1 MEDQATE
8 ALTFLHLPASP
19 DGALAALSEPVATW
33 FRNRYV
39 TPTRVQRLAWPALLK
54 GEHLLVSAPTGSGKT
69 LAAFVPVFDRLLR
82 ERTSDLRCLYIA
94 PLKAL
99 VRDIA
104 KNLRHAWQDI
114 QADFQLRLGTRTG
127 DTAAATRRRMFETP
141 PHVLLT
147 TPESLAVL
155 LSQPQGRTLLA
166 TVRTVVVDELHALA
180 ATKRGTDLALCL
192 ERLEEALPVGAAL
205 QRIGISATVTPL
217 DEAARFLV
225 GTGRSCSVAAV
236 GDASVMD
243 LDLEPLPYPGEDG
256 LPRGYFARLL
266 HRLDGELCR
275 HRTTLIFATI
285 RSNAERLAWLLAR
298 RHPHKADAIEVH
310 HSSLSAGR
318 RREIEQ
324 RLKRGELWAVVSST
338 SLELGIDI
346 GSIDSVVMINPPG
359 AATKLVQRL
368 GRSGHVPDALR
379 RGLVLAAHPAEL
391 IENVVTASAG
401 RAGQLEP
408 LRVPQQPLDV
418 LCQHLVGMAMSESW
432 TPERAFE
439 VLRRAHPYRDLP
451 WRDFDACLRYLSG
464 QKTTG
469 EPWLPPRLRW
479 HEGRFAIFAEPIA
492 RLLRRNL
499 GTILAEEARPIRLVV
514 EENGEQRTLNLGG
527 LDDFYADRLQPGD
540 RFLLDGRC
548 LEYRRR
554 EGRNLVVDE
563 IAGYPLAPKWA
574 SGSWGRPEEL
584 VRQMYDFRVQAAD
597 VLHDGI
603 EALEAWLRDEH
614 GLRDRAARTLTEHLL
629 LQETISEV
637 PDGGVL
643 LVEGVARDLGV
654 EYAVHTP
661 LPRAGNEALARVITH
676 RLEREGSWRIAT
688 HAADLGLLAW
698 VEGRGAI
705 QADAWR
711 SLLSPA
717 FWEEDLHAAL
727 AGSHLL
733 RERFAKTALTG
744 LMLLRQPL
752 GGKRKVGGQHWAERR
767 LFEQVRDGDPS
778 FVLMRQAQREVTET
792 TCLAEAARRFV
803 EQLSRLTVRVRW
815 LADMSPF
822 ASGWLE
828 TAEAQRSDYPAA
840 V

>member
-1 MEDQATE
+1 MDDHATD
-8 ALTFLHLPASP
+8 ALTYLHLPASP
-19 DGALAALSEPVATW
+19 DGALAALSKPLAIW
-33 FRNRYV
+33 FRERYT
-39 TPTRVQRLAWPALLK
+39 TPTRVQRLAWPALLR
-54 GEHLLVSAPTGSGKT
+54 GAHLLLSAPTGSGKT
-69 LAAFVPVFDRLLR
+69 LAAFVPIFDGVLR
-82 ERTSDLRCLYIA
+82 NQPADLRCLYIA

-104 KNLRHAWQDI
+104 KNLRRAWRDI
-114 QADFQLRLGTRTG
+114 DADFKLRLGIRTG
-127 DTAAATRRRMFETP
+127 DTAAATRRRMFEAP
-141 PHVLLT
+141 PHILLT

-155 LSQPQGRTLLA
+155 LSQPHGRGLLA
-166 TVRTVVVDELHALA
+166 TLRTVVVDELHALA

-192 ERLEEALPVGAAL
+192 ERLEETLPAGSKL

-225 GTGRSCSVAAV
+225 GAGRSCSIASV
-236 GDASVMD
+236 GDLSVMD
-243 LDLEPLPYPGEDG
+243 LDLEPLPCPGEDG

-266 HRLDGELCR
+266 HRLDGELRR

-298 RHPHKADAIEVH
+298 RHPDKADAIEVH
-310 HSSLSAGR
+310 HSSLSAAR

-324 RLKRGELWAVVSST
+324 RLKRGELWAIVSST

-391 IENVVTASAG
+391 IEGVVTATAG

-408 LRVPQQPLDV
+408 LRVPEQPLDV
-418 LCQHLVGMAMSESW
+418 LCQHLVGMAMGEW
-432 TPERAFE
+432 WMPEHAFD
-439 VLRRAHPYRDLP
+439 VVRRAHPYRNLSP
-451 WRDFDACLRYLSG
+451 RDFDACLRYLSG

-479 HEGRFAIFAEPIA
+479 QDGRFTILSDSLA

-499 GTILAEEARPIRLVV
+499 GTILAEESRPIRLVI
-514 EENGEQRTLNLGG
+514 EENGAQRTLNLGG

-554 EGRNLVVDE
+554 EGRNLFVDE
-563 IAGYPLAPKWA
+563 IAGYPLAPNWA
-574 SGSWGRPEEL
+574 SGSWGRPEDL

-597 VLHDGI
+597 VLRDGV
-603 EALEAWLRDEH
+603 EALEAWLGEEH
-614 GLRDRAARTLTEHLL
+614 GLRARAVGTLTEHLL

-637 PDGGVL
+637 PDRTVVL
-643 LVEGVARDLGV
+643 IEAMPRELGV

-661 LPRAGNEALARVITH
+661 LPRAGNEALARVVTH

-688 HAADLGLLAW
+688 HAADLGLLVW
-698 VEGRGAI
+698 IEGHREI
-705 QADAWR
+705 EADAWR
-711 SLLSPA
+711 SLLAPA
-717 FWEEDLHAAL
+717 FWDEDLHAAL
-727 AGSHLL
+727 ADSHLL
-733 RERFAKTALTG
+733 RQRFAQTALTG

-752 GGKRKVGGQHWAERR
+752 GGKRKVGGHHWAERR
-767 LFEQVRDGDPS
+767 LFEQVRDSDPS
-778 FVLMRQAQREVTET
+778 FVLMRQARHEVTET
-792 TCLAEAARRFV
+792 TCLADAARRFV
-803 EQLSRLTVRVRW
+803 EQMPRLAVRVRW
-815 LADMSPF
+815 LADVSPF
-822 ASGWLE
+822 AAGWLQ
-828 TAEAQRSDYPAA
+828 TAEAQRSDYAAA